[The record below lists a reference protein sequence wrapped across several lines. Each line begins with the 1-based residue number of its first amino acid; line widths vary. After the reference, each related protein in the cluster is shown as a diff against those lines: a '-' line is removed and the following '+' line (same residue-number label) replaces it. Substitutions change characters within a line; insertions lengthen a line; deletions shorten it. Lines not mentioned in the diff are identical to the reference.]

1 MKQLTSPITVLVA
14 HIRSLGPDPLIS
26 HALWL
31 IDEHIKG
38 KADLSEVNSTAAKL
52 CTESAFH
59 GSHYASYDLA
69 QAHYN
74 HIEDI
79 ADAAMAVIELLSSKV
94 LHQDVLD
101 ALAEAAWST
110 HKLRCVAK
118 AARLRLGRADTAK
131 LIAKSPA
138 TTYIR
143 IAGKKYVQQWG
154 PNMHISTL
162 GTVIESH
169 RGKHTIIATRPNHF
183 VICVDK
189 HGTVTR
195 TCRGVHVC

>member
-1 MKQLTSPITVLVA
+1 MQQLTNPVTVLTA
-14 HIRSLGPDPLIS
+14 HIRSLGPDPLVS

-31 IDEHIKG
+31 IDEYVKG

-74 HIEDI
+74 NIEDI
-79 ADAAMAVIELLSSKV
+79 ADATQSVIELLNSRNNNAE
-94 LHQDVLD
+94 VLD
-101 ALAEAAWST
+101 ALNEAAWST
-110 HKLRCVAK
+110 HKLRCVVK
-118 AARLRLGRADTAK
+118 TTRLRLSKADTAK

-154 PNMHISTL
+154 PNIHISTL
-162 GTVIESH
+162 GTIIESH

-189 HGTVTR
+189 HGRVTR
-195 TCRGVHVC
+195 TCRGVHV